1 MQGILNLLR
10 ADEVYVAVKTACCQ
24 EAPLTSNDFGS
35 RAYDDIY
42 TRLRVWVAGLA
53 DLMNATIAQTHIR
66 FVDAAVIN
74 DQSVGHNS
82 IHSACSTGD
91 LGLAHAITNDFTTAE
106 FYLLAIGHAI
116 AAIGAFCGQIAFD
129 LNNKIRVSKA
139 YFVTHSWPKHGSVIG
154 AINRCGHY
162 KSPIT

>member
-1 MQGILNLLR
+1 M
-10 ADEVYVAVKTACCQ
+10 DVAVKTPCCQ
-24 EAPLTSNDFGS
+24 NASFTSNDFS
-35 RAYDDIY
+35 SWAYNNIY
-42 TRLRVWVAGLA
+42 TRLGVWIASFT
-53 DLMNATIAQTHIR
+53 DLVNAAIAQPHIR
-66 FVDAAVIN
+66 FVDAAMIN
-74 DQSVGHNS
+74 YQSVGNNS
-82 IHSACSTGD
+82 IHSTCSTGD

-106 FYLLAIGHAI
+106 LYLLAIGHAI